1 MWPYE
6 ENFGVIDSNTLAIA
20 MVFMFAQLEKWLV
33 SSLIIFSSLPKMEVF
48 SLKIEGRKNYHISH
62 FT

>member
-48 SLKIEGRKNYHISH
+48 SLKIEGRKN
-62 FT
+62 